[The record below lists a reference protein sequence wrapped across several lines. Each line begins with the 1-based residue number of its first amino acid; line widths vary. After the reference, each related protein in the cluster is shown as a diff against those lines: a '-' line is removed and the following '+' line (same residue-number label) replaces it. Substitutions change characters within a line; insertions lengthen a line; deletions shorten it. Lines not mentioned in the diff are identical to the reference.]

1 MFEGTTNFNPFNG
14 VTDWDTSNVTNMEGM
29 FYNSTS
35 FNGDMQDWDTSNV
48 TNMSFMFNNATAF
61 SGGGNI
67 YLWDISSVETMEDM
81 LSNSAC
87 PASAYSD
94 ALVNWKII
102 ADNVG
107 VNLITLGAAG
117 VNYITSVADTSRS
130 YLINDLSWSITD
142 AGGI

>member
-1 MFEGTTNFNPFNG
+1 
-14 VTDWDTSNVTNMEGM
+14 MEGM
-29 FYNSTS
+29 FSNSTS

-48 TNMSFMFNNATAF
+48 TNMSYMFDNATAF

-67 YLWDISSVETMEDM
+67 SLWDISSVETMEDM

-87 PASAYSD
+87 PASTYSD

-107 VNLITLGAAG
+107 VYLITLGAAG
-117 VNYITSVADTSRS
+117 VNYITSVADTSRG

>member
-1 MFEGTTNFNPFNG
+1 MFEGTTNFNPLNG

-29 FYNSTS
+29 FSNSTS
-35 FNGDMQDWDTSNV
+35 FNSDMQDWDTSNV
-48 TNMSFMFNNATAF
+48 TNMSYMFYNATAF

-67 YLWDISSVETMEDM
+67 SLWDISSVETMEDM